1 MGWDYWGEYIQPN
14 YQWLL
19 LCSDR
24 DNLFFSDFESRIYFL
39 HIFVRL
45 NTLIWSKFSGQTI
58 SQRKNYYN
66 TLFIAVKMENH
77 NYENCTFFNEIWCV
91 MGEQVI
97 IERIT
102 TFSKI
107 FVVGKNLIRQKL
119 NFLLIQFSHFWISI
133 FTPIPQML

>member
-1 MGWDYWGEYIQPN
+1 MGWDYWGEFIQPN

-58 SQRKNYYN
+58 SQWVEQNYYSLSLWKWKIII
-66 TLFIAVKMENH
+66 TKIVLFWMR
-77 NYENCTFFNEIWCV
+77 FV

-107 FVVGKNLIRQKL
+107 FVVGKNLIRQKF

-133 FTPIPQML
+133 FTPIPQIL

>member
-1 MGWDYWGEYIQPN
+1 MPPGVSFKWDETIEGIQPN

-19 LCSDR
+19 LCSNR
-24 DNLFFSDFESRIYFL
+24 DNLFFSDFGSKIYFL

-58 SQRKNYYN
+58 SQKRNYYN
-66 TLFIAVKMENH
+66 TLFIAVKMRFIITKIVLLNQ
-77 NYENCTFFNEIWCV
+77 
-91 MGEQVI
+91 EQVI

-107 FVVGKNLIRQKL
+107 FAVGKNLIRQKF
-119 NFLLIQFSHFWISI
+119 NFLLIPFSHFWISI